1 MFWGILFQGFVDVF
15 QFVLDALE
23 FVVARALQRPEMRE

>member
-1 MFWGILFQGFVDVF
+1 MFWGILLQGLIDVF

-23 FVVARALQRPEMRE
+23 FVVASAL

>member
-1 MFWGILFQGFVDVF
+1 MFWGILLQGLIDVF

-23 FVVARALQRPEMRE
+23 FVVAGAL